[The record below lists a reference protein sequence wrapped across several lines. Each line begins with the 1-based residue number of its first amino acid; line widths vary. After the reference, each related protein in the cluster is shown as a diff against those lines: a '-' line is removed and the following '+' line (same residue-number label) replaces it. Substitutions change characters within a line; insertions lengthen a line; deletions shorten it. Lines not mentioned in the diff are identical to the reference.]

1 MFGATTIR
9 HNSQV
14 VHNSRDAM
22 IAHEYYSLLGLG
34 QLGTSYITACQ
45 RPIEWCPLIWQA
57 GSNWRLSPSNFVL
70 RVVTVWCFPGFS
82 AKSQA
87 NPRRATRIHELWNG
101 WPSDLIRVACKG
113 DGKEAVDIEVSSLC
127 LLMLKNLGIPRV
139 QKIGT

>member
-1 MFGATTIR
+1 MSITLYWDWVNWEPLISLHAT
-9 HNSQV
+9 
-14 VHNSRDAM
+14 
-22 IAHEYYSLLGLG
+22 G
-34 QLGTSYITACQ
+34 Q

-57 GSNWRLSPSNFVL
+57 GSNWWPSPSNLVL